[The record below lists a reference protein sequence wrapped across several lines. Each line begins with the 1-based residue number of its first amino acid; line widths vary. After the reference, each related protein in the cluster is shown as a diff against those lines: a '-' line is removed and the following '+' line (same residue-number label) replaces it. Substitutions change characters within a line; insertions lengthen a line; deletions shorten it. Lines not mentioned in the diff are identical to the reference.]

1 MAKKDKTEDKLVNL
15 QAAQLAA
22 QIAQFAAQ
30 LEFQKERL
38 RLVELPQL
46 ALASQAQIDELA
58 FKKAESAWSH
68 AFQEASIT
76 GTYQG
81 QPTLAWLEQQARMTG
96 VIDGQQTLEGKLTD
110 AQIAQ
115 MNHTMM
121 IQSQQQLLE
130 RDKFAFQ
137 REQWDFDSKLR
148 LEAQQAELTG
158 FLQTG
163 QKTFSREKWEQ
174 EMGLQVLDRVA
185 NLRGPSNAF
194 AQLDV
199 LNAAQGTGL
208 AGYADQLIGKT
219 QVAGAG
225 TIQGSPERA
234 TLQNIMIPYQPGGVP
249 IQTSA
254 NLDPTQT
261 PYTVQKNPDGSVT
274 LSNGQI
280 ISSPQTVPT
289 GPVNYGPTAPQD
301 TVYTG
306 GSPAFNEQTGQY
318 ESTPNGAAAAVT
330 AIGAQLPAYTY
341 SPPGVTA
348 PTNAYNYEQ
357 GTGGQTNVYP
367 PGVTAPVYRPQYS
380 TTTPQTPATSA
391 QMSAGQQA
399 ARQITGGYAPNKMN
413 AANYNRAGEYEKEIR
428 WAAYEADGWDK
439 QAAKDVYLQSLP
451 KYGGPAKGRVAGVI

>member
-68 AFQEASIT
+68 AFQEASVT
-76 GTYQG
+76 GMYQG
-81 QPTLAWLEQQARMTG
+81 QPTLQWLEQQARMTG

-121 IQSQQQLLE
+121 LQSQQQLLE

-137 REQWDFDSKLR
+137 REQWDFDSKLK

-158 FLQTG
+158 YLQTG
-163 QKTFSREKWEQ
+163 QKTFSREQWEAD
-174 EMGLQVLDRVA
+174 MGLQVMDRVTA
-185 NLRGPSNAF
+185 LQGPKNAF
-194 AQLDV
+194 TQLDV

-219 QVAGAG
+219 QIAGAG

-234 TLQNIMIPYQPGGVP
+234 TFQNVMQPYQPGGQP
-249 IQTSA
+249 
-254 NLDPTQT
+254 PTDLNAAVM
-261 PYTVQKNPDGSVT
+261 PRIVQKNPDGSSV

-280 ISSPQTVPT
+280 LPPSQ
-289 GPVNYGPTAPQD
+289 PVDPR
-301 TVYTG
+301 YTG
-306 GSPAFNEQTGQY
+306 GMGMATQEGPANVSAGGTPTFNEQTGQY
-318 ESTPNGAAAAVT
+318 EVPNGAAQAVG
-330 AIGAQLPAYTY
+330 AIGAQIPAYTY

-348 PTNAYNYEQ
+348 PTGAYNYEQ

-399 ARQITGGYAPNKMN
+399 ARQFTGGYAPNKIN
-413 AANYNRAGEYEKEIR
+413 AANYNRGGSYR
-428 WAAYEADGWDK
+428 QDMTWAAYKADGWDE
-439 QAAKDVYLQSLP
+439 QAAQDVYKASLP
-451 KYGGPAKGRVAGVI
+451 KYGGPKRGTVAGVI

>member
-1 MAKKDKTEDKLVNL
+1 MAKNKTEDELVNL

-58 FKKAESAWSH
+58 FKKAESAWSQ
-68 AFQEASIT
+68 AFQESSVT
-76 GTYQG
+76 GMYQG
-81 QPTLAWLEQQARMTG
+81 QPTLQWLEQQARITG

-121 IQSQQQLLE
+121 LQSQQQLLE

-137 REQWDFDSKLR
+137 REQWDFDSKLK

-158 FLQTG
+158 YLQTG
-163 QKTFSREKWEQ
+163 QKTFSREQWEAD
-174 EMGLQVLDRVA
+174 MGLQVMDRVTA
-185 NLRGPSNAF
+185 LQGPKNAF
-194 AQLDV
+194 TQLDV

-219 QVAGAG
+219 QIAGAG

-234 TLQNIMIPYQPGGVP
+234 TFQNVMQPYQPGGQP
-249 IQTSA
+249 
-254 NLDPTQT
+254 PTDL
-261 PYTVQKNPDGSVT
+261 N
-274 LSNGQI
+274 
-280 ISSPQTVPT
+280 
-289 GPVNYGPTAPQD
+289 
-301 TVYTG
+301 
-306 GSPAFNEQTGQY
+306 
-318 ESTPNGAAAAVT
+318 AAVMP
-330 AIGAQLPAYTY
+330 LPAYTY

-348 PTNAYNYEQ
+348 PTGAYNYEQ

-399 ARQITGGYAPNKMN
+399 ARQFTGGYAPNKIN
-413 AANYNRAGEYEKEIR
+413 AANYNRSGSYVQDMT
-428 WAAYEADGWDK
+428 WAAYKADGWDE
-439 QAAKDVYLQSLP
+439 QAAQDVYKASLP
-451 KYGGPAKGRVAGVI
+451 KYGGPKRGTVAGVI